1 VPRFA
6 TRSIHGHG
14 YFDRETGSFIPPVYL
29 SVVYEHPDVE
39 SGEPRIVDRGTV
51 LKYGREENP
60 TVRALERVIASLEAS
75 EDALAFN
82 SGMAAISTLAL
93 SLLKKGDEVVVSM
106 EAYGKTV
113 RLLEDLAVKFGLRV
127 RKAWPSAESIVE
139 HVDGRTSIVFVETIT
154 NPTLKVIDLD
164 YLGRHCRDLGV
175 TLVVDNTFATPVLV
189 NPVEHGASYVVHS
202 TTKYIAGHNDVVGG
216 AIATSRERA
225 IELWAWRAT
234 LGTIM
239 QPMEAYLTLRG
250 AKTLELRFER
260 QSKTALEVAEFL
272 SDHPRVEEVYYP
284 GLRSSP
290 YKLIADKLFKK
301 PLYGGVVTFKVKGGY
316 EEAYKVMR
324 KLRVI
329 KPSPSLGGTE
339 SLITMPALTA
349 ASSLSPEDREALGI
363 DESLLRLSVGLED
376 PEDLIEDLSRALA

>member
-1 VPRFA
+1 
-6 TRSIHGHG
+6 
-14 YFDRETGSFIPPVYL
+14 
-29 SVVYEHPDVE
+29 
-39 SGEPRIVDRGTV
+39 
-51 LKYGREENP
+51 
-60 TVRALERVIASLEAS
+60 
-75 EDALAFN
+75 
-82 SGMAAISTLAL
+82 MAAISTLAL

-127 RKAWPSAESIVE
+127 RKAWPSAESIAE